1 MSLSRIS
8 RRSALIGAIA
18 ASAVLAAGPVAA
30 QSGQALRGA
39 IAWSYDLLDGAEQA
53 LFRRFGVFRG
63 GANLGFE
70 SSINKVFRSTCDIA
84 THETAL
90 DILGTSGE
98 LAGEQWMDGYLFA
111 LSGPI
116 YAGTNEVQKNIIAE
130 RLLGLPRG

>member
-1 MSLSRIS
+1 MVDAWIGSRAYELSTWNTVTK
-8 RRSALIGAIA
+8 LT
-18 ASAVLAAGPVAA
+18 
-30 QSGQALRGA
+30 
-39 IAWSYDLLDGAEQA
+39 
-53 LFRRFGVFRG
+53 G

-70 SSINKVFRSTCDIA
+70 SSINKVFWSDWDIA

-90 DILGTSGE
+90 DVLDTTGE

-111 LSGPI
+111 LAGPI